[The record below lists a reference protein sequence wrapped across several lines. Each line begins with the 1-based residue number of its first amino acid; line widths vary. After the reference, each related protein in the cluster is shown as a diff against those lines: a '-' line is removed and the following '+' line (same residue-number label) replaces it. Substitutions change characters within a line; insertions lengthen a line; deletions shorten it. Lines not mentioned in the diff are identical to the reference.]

1 MKRVITIGRE
11 FGSGGRTIAKMAGEK
26 LGIPVYDNELLT
38 EIARESGLAKEYIS
52 ERAEDS
58 SLGSF
63 IARGLASAGSYRQVT
78 MEEYLWNAQRKV
90 IIDLAQKGSCIIV
103 GRCADYILKGKA
115 DCLKVFVY
123 AAMEK
128 RAERIV
134 SVYGEMSEES
144 PEKRLRDKDKRR
156 GAFYN
161 YNTDM
166 KWGDPHNYHICL
178 DSGVLG
184 LERCRDI
191 ICSLYEISLSQC

>member
-1 MKRVITIGRE
+1 MKRIITIGRE

-26 LGIPVYDNELLT
+26 LRIPVYDNELLT

-52 ERAEDS
+52 EKAEDS

-63 IARGLASAGSYRQVT
+63 IARGLASAGSYRQAT
-78 MEEYLWNAQRKV
+78 MEEYLWEAQRKV
-90 IIDLAQKGSCIIV
+90 ITDLAQKSACIIV
-103 GRCADYILKGKA
+103 GRCADYILNGKA

-123 AAMEK
+123 ADAKK

-134 SVYGEMSEES
+134 SVYGEMTGES
-144 PEKRLRDKDKRR
+144 PEKRLRNKDKRC

-191 ICSLYEISLSQC
+191 ICSLYDISV